1 MAQIIHEHPDI
12 LLIKSESGLTVHG
25 VPLPIP
31 DEEVAAK
38 ASADEIGGWW
48 APLSEAAERGALNNA
63 ATCGTT
69 FLTTYAHRR
78 VREWRR
84 CFGPVDL

>member
-48 APLSEAAERGALNNA
+48 ATLSEAAERGVLNNA
-63 ATCGTT
+63 ATCGAA
-69 FLTTYAHRR
+69 FLTPHAHGR

-84 CFGPVDL
+84 CSGPVDL